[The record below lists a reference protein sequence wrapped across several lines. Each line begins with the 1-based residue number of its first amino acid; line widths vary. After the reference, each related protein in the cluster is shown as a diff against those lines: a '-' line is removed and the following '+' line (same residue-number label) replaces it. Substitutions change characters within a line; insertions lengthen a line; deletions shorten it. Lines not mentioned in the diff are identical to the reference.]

1 MKDQT
6 VSIFASACMFLIT
19 FCSKEKGS
27 SNKTRV
33 WECLC
38 PVDFLLHLQF
48 VNYQRHILLGSI
60 SAQKRSTFKSKE
72 QLLWCFSFLPSISD
86 CCNCFFS
93 SLGLFGRRF
102 WGRIHHPS
110 SSYPSLVPG
119 PQWPSHLA
127 PFGLWSSKIL
137 TQRAGGRVQFAVLNL
152 WWAVQ
157 KLSYSSFSN
166 KSNLLLNVC
175 CLSAAIDCFENLPW
189 HQMIY
194 L

>member
-1 MKDQT
+1 MQKCYGPNPARCAIIATHGAIATGAASKCFILHQLLNQVMKDQT

-72 QLLWCFSFLPSISD
+72 QLLWCFSFLPCISD

-93 SLGLFGRRF
+93 SLDLFGRRF
-102 WGRIHHPS
+102 W
-110 SSYPSLVPG
+110 
-119 PQWPSHLA
+119 
-127 PFGLWSSKIL
+127 
-137 TQRAGGRVQFAVLNL
+137 
-152 WWAVQ
+152 
-157 KLSYSSFSN
+157 
-166 KSNLLLNVC
+166 
-175 CLSAAIDCFENLPW
+175 
-189 HQMIY
+189 
-194 L
+194 